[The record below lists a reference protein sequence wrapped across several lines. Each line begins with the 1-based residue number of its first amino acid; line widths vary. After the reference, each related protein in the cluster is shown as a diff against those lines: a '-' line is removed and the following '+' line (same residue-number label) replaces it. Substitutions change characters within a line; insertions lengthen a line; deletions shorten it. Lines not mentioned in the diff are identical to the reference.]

1 MVLLTTYA
9 THDATLLITLGYLF
23 ILPPSPV
30 RRRHNGSVAVLVY
43 GQMFQ
48 AVTSVALKNPR
59 PVRTRCQVRL
69 EDLNQNVRCKI
80 CTVRFSARQP
90 ARLIPRPRRPC
101 PFHCLIPSAIVRPER
116 WRNDLRLLARRCHR
130 YLMER

>member
-30 RRRHNGSVAVLVY
+30 RRRHNGSVVVLVN

-48 AVTSVALKNPR
+48 AMKSVALKNPR
-59 PVRTRCQVRL
+59 SVQTRCQVRL
-69 EDLNQNVRCKI
+69 ENWNQSAQCKI
-80 CTVRFSARQP
+80 CTVRFSLRQP
-90 ARLIPRPRRPC
+90 TGHIPRSRRPC
-101 PFHCLIPSAIVRPER
+101 PFHCLIPSAI
-116 WRNDLRLLARRCHR
+116 AR
-130 YLMER
+130 